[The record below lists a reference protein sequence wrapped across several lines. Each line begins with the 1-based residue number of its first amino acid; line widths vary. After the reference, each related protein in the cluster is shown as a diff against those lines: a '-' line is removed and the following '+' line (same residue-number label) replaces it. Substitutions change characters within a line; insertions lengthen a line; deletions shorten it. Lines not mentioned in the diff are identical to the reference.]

1 MTLHDP
7 HDGEQR
13 YESDGLDFLAPLDHV
28 EDDGDSMELPAFPT
42 ASDPD
47 DEPVP
52 TGEAFGAPFP
62 GTATEGDPGVG
73 DHTNEIFDLASTAS
87 TSENQ
92 VPMTV
97 VTNPPETVA
106 VTAYPTGN
114 VARIELSHKV
124 TAMTEAELAEEIVVV
139 ADTATKKAS
148 AWCTAASWTPW
159 SSMVYPEQ
167 MRRNSQPRT
176 CPSPL
181 RNKRSKP
188 NWPSS
193 LATLSKAVDHSDVDA
208 FSMPPPSCA
217 QTSKPPTTPAA
228 PALRQAP

>member
-148 AWCTAASWTPW
+148 ALVYGSIVDALVEHGLPRANAQEFAATNMPFAT
-159 SSMVYPEQ
+159 PEQ
-167 MRRNSQPRT
+167 AKQAE
-176 CPSPL
+176 
-181 RNKRSKP
+181 
-188 NWPSS
+188 
-193 LATLSKAVDHSDVDA
+193 LALITRHAE
-208 FSMPPPSCA
+208 
-217 QTSKPPTTPAA
+217 QGG
-228 PALRQAP
+228 